1 VIFLDNMARSPCG
14 RRAEQSRGV
23 LQSQQDHSS
32 GGTAHSDTVM
42 ECKLVVLT
50 ITQTQT
56 SVSSTAAVSHTRG
69 GHSHGGVGGCDV
81 LDRVCHMTAGELCW
95 MEVEVV
101 TSGIRSNLPI
111 IQVTHTNKVL
121 SQSDSWVLGD
131 MCWCCGCAPRFQEN
145 LCARCVSAGMMV
157 PRREWRGERGERLCG
172 ALTVC
177 TFVGSPFHT

>member
-1 VIFLDNMARSPCG
+1 
-14 RRAEQSRGV
+14 V

-95 MEVEVV
+95 MEVKVV
-101 TSGIRSNLPI
+101 TSGIRSNLPTI
-111 IQVTHTNKVL
+111 HVTNTNKAYVTIGLVSVGRHVL
-121 SQSDSWVLGD
+121 VL
-131 MCWCCGCAPRFQEN
+131 W
-145 LCARCVSAGMMV
+145 LCASLS
-157 PRREWRGERGERLCG
+157 RELVCALRLSGDDG
-172 ALTVC
+172 ATEGVAR
-177 TFVGSPFHT
+177 